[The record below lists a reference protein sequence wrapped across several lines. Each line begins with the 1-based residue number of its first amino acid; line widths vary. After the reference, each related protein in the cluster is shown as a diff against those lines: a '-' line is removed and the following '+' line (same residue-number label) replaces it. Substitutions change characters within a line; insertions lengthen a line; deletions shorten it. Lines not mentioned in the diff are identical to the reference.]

1 MMAPWW
7 AALLLAAPPTAT
19 AARAKA
25 EEPPPPV
32 TLPRTE
38 VRELRARSGIAYKL
52 YVSTPPGYART
63 ARYPVVYLLDADY
76 SFAVAKNITDHLTQR
91 NHLPDVL
98 VVAIGYDGVQTYP
111 DIYRANRTRDYTPTH
126 SMEGG
131 YGPEIQKHS
140 GGGPAFRDFLRGEL
154 FPFVEKEYA
163 TDGRRVLVGH
173 SYGGLFASWV
183 FLTSPE
189 MFGAYVIVSPSLWYD
204 QHMLL
209 RLVDG
214 VAPGGRPPAKVFLSV
229 GTLEGTQQ
237 AMLNDLRQLHDALAA
252 RHLPGLALKL
262 VPLEDETHNSVFP
275 AALGKGLRW
284 IFDSP

>member
-1 MMAPWW
+1 MTLGW
-7 AALLLAAPPTAT
+7 AALLLAAAP
-19 AARAKA
+19 AAA
-25 EEPPPPV
+25 PPPPV

-38 VRELRARSGIAYKL
+38 VRLLRAHSGIAYKL
-52 YVSTPPGYART
+52 YVSTPPGYVRGG
-63 ARYPVVYLLDADY
+63 RYPVVYLLDADH

-111 DIYRANRTRDYTPTH
+111 DVYRTNRTRDYTPTH
-126 SMEGG
+126 STEGG

-140 GGGPAFRDFLRGEL
+140 GGGPAFRDFLRAEL
-154 FPFVEKEYA
+154 FPFVEKEYP

-173 SYGGLFASWV
+173 SYGGLFAAWV

-189 MFGAYVIVSPSLWYD
+189 LFGGYIVVSPSLWYD
-204 QHMLL
+204 QRMMF

-214 VAPGGRPPAKVFLSV
+214 VAREGRPAAKVFLSV
-229 GTLEGTQQ
+229 GTLEGSQQ

-252 RHLPGLALKL
+252 RQVQGLALKL
-262 VPLEDETHNSVFP
+262 VPLDDETHNSVFP